1 MAYKP
6 ERHLKIVIFLIL
18 FVIAAGTIGY
28 RLITHQGFLDCLYMT
43 VISIT
48 TVGYEEVIE
57 RTPTLEIF
65 NIILIL
71 SGVATIF
78 YGLTVVMQ
86 MAVEGQILKML
97 GRKKMEKELKK
108 LKNHYILAGYGRVGR
123 IVYNEFKKLNQ
134 TAVVIEND
142 PEMLDE
148 INKEGILHVVGNS
161 TEDEILIAAGVE
173 KARGLVSAIPS
184 EADNVYL
191 TLSARQL
198 NPAIMIIARSDTER
212 AVQKLYRAGAN
223 RVICP
228 HRLGG
233 MRMALSILRPNVVDF
248 MELESAGKD
257 LNISIEEI
265 IVPQGS
271 SLDGVQLKDS
281 DLKGILDLMVVAIKK
296 PDKEIHYNPN
306 ANMKIE
312 MGDVLVLLGRRE
324 NLARLDLTV
333 KNGG

>member
-1 MAYKP
+1 MAYRP

-18 FVIAAGTIGY
+18 FVIAAGTTGY
-28 RLITHQGFLDCLYMT
+28 MFITRQSLLDCLYMT

-48 TVGYEEVIE
+48 TVGYEEVIP
-57 RTPTLEIF
+57 RTPQLEIF

-86 MAVEGQILKML
+86 MAVEGQILKIL

-108 LKNHYILAGYGRVGR
+108 LKDHYILAGYGRVGK
-123 IVYNEFKKLNQ
+123 IVYSEFKKLNQ

-161 TEDEILIAAGVE
+161 TEDETLIAAGIE

-191 TLSARQL
+191 ALSARQL
-198 NPAIMIIARSDTER
+198 NPAIKIIARSDNEG
-212 AVQKLYRAGAN
+212 AIKKLYRAGAN

-248 MELESAGKD
+248 MELESAGRD
-257 LNISIEEI
+257 LDISIEEI

-271 SLDGVQLKDS
+271 GLDGVQLKDS
-281 DLKGILDLMVVAIKK
+281 DLKGKLDLMVVAIKK
-296 PDKEIHYNPN
+296 PDKGIHYNPS

-312 MGDVLVLLGRRE
+312 MGDILVLLGRKD
-324 NLARLDLTV
+324 NLARLDLSV